1 MLKKKGKKKNQAPF
15 KHLIAE
21 NVNEINNQRE
31 QGVKVIGCI
40 LHRQRVPV
48 SLKVTKK
55 KKKRRQGKGKMGEQ
69 ERTVK
74 INRGTNDFTRE

>member
-55 KKKRRQGKGKMGEQ
+55 KKKESKEKEKW
-69 ERTVK
+69 ESK
-74 INRGTNDFTRE
+74 RELLK

>member
-55 KKKRRQGKGKMGEQ
+55 KKKEGKEKEKW
-69 ERTVK
+69 ESK
-74 INRGTNDFTRE
+74 RELLK